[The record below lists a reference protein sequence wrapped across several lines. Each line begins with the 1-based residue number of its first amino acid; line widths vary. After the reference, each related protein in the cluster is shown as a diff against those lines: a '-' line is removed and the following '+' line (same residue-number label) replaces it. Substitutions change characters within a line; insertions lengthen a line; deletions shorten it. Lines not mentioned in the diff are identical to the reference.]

1 MAHLSHGGGD
11 SMWGLECFGIYL
23 LGRYLVRMKRGKK
36 VESDGEEGVG
46 LRKGDKGKGD
56 GKGSRTWKGERIG
69 NRGERGAHGW

>member
-1 MAHLSHGGGD
+1 
-11 SMWGLECFGIYL
+11 
-23 LGRYLVRMKRGKK
+23 
-36 VESDGEEGVG
+36 VG